1 MQKTEVT
8 EALELL
14 QQHGVLDR
22 QPLEAIPDFTLEEL
36 HALLTKQVLYLLER
50 DMDRLLQAMYRID
63 VGEQKVKEALVSAD
77 PASQLAGLILQR
89 EMMKVQTRRWYANR
103 QNASAPSNAIE

>member
-1 MQKTEVT
+1 MHKTEVT

-22 QPLEAIPDFTLEEL
+22 QPQEAIPEFSLEEL

-50 DMDRLLQAMYRID
+50 DMERLMQAMYRID
-63 VGEQKVKEALVSAD
+63 VAEQKFKEALVSAD

-89 EMMKVQTRRWYANR
+89 EMLKVQTRRWYANR
-103 QNASAPSNAIE
+103 SKSALDEADL